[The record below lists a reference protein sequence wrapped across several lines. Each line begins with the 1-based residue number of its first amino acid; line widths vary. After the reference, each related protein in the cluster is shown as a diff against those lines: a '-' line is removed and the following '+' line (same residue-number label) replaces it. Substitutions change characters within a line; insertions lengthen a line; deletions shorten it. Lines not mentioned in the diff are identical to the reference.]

1 MAELTWRGAIREEEY
16 CDICGVLAGNAFR
29 VSPAGNDDPASN
41 DEEVPHACREC
52 LLDPDNGIAVEDERG
67 DVVDAEARA
76 QQVDDILARCYGM
89 LEDHV
94 SGVLSELADVDTD
107 FNFGSMLDQWQRRRY
122 LTPKQ
127 MTLVQWRLKIH
138 GIDHKPSE
146 FRVSTRRQK
155 EVDAVLEMD
164 EWKRERLLPYLSE
177 QQKTKLGI

>member
-1 MAELTWRGAIREEEY
+1 MAEFTWRGAIREEEY

-29 VSPAGNDDPASN
+29 VSPAGNVDPASN
-41 DEEVPHACREC
+41 DEEAPHACREC

-67 DVVDAEARA
+67 DVVYARARA
-76 QQVDDILARCYGM
+76 QQLDDVLALCSGT
-89 LEDHV
+89 LKDHV
-94 SGVLSELADVDTD
+94 SRVLSQLADVDTD
-107 FNFGSMLDQWQRRRY
+107 FNFDSMLEQWQRRRY

-138 GIDHKPSE
+138 GVDHTPSE
-146 FRVSTRRQK
+146 FRVSTRSQK
-155 EVDAVLEMD
+155 EVDAVLAME